1 MTATAARDTTRDT
14 ADVGTLSQ
22 KAQFLAAFRDEHA
35 RTMKLLRAYPPS
47 ESEMRPHPTSR
58 SARELAFV
66 FAMEAALTGAVLSGP
81 LTFPAPFPPVPE
93 TWEGVLDAVE
103 QAHASAA
110 DVVRNTPDDRLA
122 ATSTFPV
129 GPKQLGDVPNMQIL
143 WMMLMDHVH
152 HRGQLSVY
160 LRMTGSKVPSIYGAS
175 RDEPWF

>member
-1 MTATAARDTTRDT
+1 MTDTLARDA
-14 ADVGTLSQ
+14 ADAGTLSP
-22 KAQFLAAFRDEHA
+22 KSQFVQAFRDEHA

-47 ESEMRPHPTSR
+47 QGEMRPHPTSR

-66 FAMEAALTGAVLSGP
+66 FAMESGIIGAVLTGGLQFP
-81 LTFPAPFPPVPE
+81 LQFPSVPE
-93 TWEGVLDAVE
+93 TWDAVLMAVE
-103 QAHASAA
+103 QAHATA
-110 DVVRNTPDDRLA
+110 LA
-122 ATSTFPV
+122 AVRSAPDERLTETSTFPI
-129 GPKQLGDVPNMQIL
+129 GPKQLGDVPTMQIF